1 MLDRTFVRR
10 TIRGEMLV
18 RGSALALLV
27 SGAAQ
32 AQQIVVGSP
41 ACPIVGGVATL
52 EIPAGDVEV
61 IARGKAQGEMQLA
74 LRSYADIGGAPG
86 RGVASRASAQGVRVF
101 RAGQVTEVANP

>member
-1 MLDRTFVRR
+1 MISSQLGT
-10 TIRGEMLV
+10 
-18 RGSALALLV
+18 
-27 SGAAQ
+27 AARF
-32 AQQIVVGSP
+32 A
-41 ACPIVGGVATL
+41 IVGGVATL
-52 EIPAGDVEV
+52 EIPAGAVEV